1 VKVINKEFKEDKVL
15 VTLELTKQ
23 QDDFVTN
30 VGLGVLIQQG
40 AMAFLDLNTAAFAD
54 EEKVVNPA
62 SPETPKPAG
71 E

>member
-1 VKVINKEFKEDKVL
+1 
-15 VTLELTKQ
+15 LTKQ